1 MSDDPEGGD
10 AEARRSARMARRQ
23 KRRDRALSQRRS
35 ERESTRPPRRRR
47 RGGATPEAPAPGA
60 PPGVVPVSPEPG
72 PGVIPVSGPA
82 PTPPE
87 IAAVGAAPA
96 PAAQATPGAPAPAA
110 PPAAPKPPPLFIP
123 RSARKS
129 VAVPIRVP
137 DDDPAPAPAPASPPA
152 SAPASAPAP
161 AGKPAAVP
169 AAAPAAAAG
178 APAAAAAGAPAAAAG
193 TAAAAPA
200 ARAAAPAG
208 GESGTGPVSP
218 LRKRYRGRPPLRWT
232 DPRKASDEED
242 GEDEAATA
250 SEPLLAGVPGWQ
262 VVVVGVL
269 LLVLPFLTKPVHLDD
284 ANFLALARGA
294 AADPWRPHD
303 IRINWQ
309 GTTER
314 AFDVLSNPPGI
325 AWWLAPVADLP
336 VWAQHAW
343 MLPWLALALWGA
355 WKLGDRLTGAPV
367 AATLLLCASPI
378 GLLSAHALMPDLPL
392 FACTLAGAAGLIST
406 APRRAWPW
414 ALLLGSAAL
423 FRYSGLA
430 LIPVAALWGY
440 LAGERRDALTLGLA
454 ALAPFALLAGHDML
468 AYGEVHF
475 VAMMDFQGVSGGP
488 RDVLRKL
495 LAAMGAFGGAAL
507 LPILCWRRPGG
518 ALLGAFAGVGLGLVA
533 AGLSGHEGL
542 ALGATVLAI
551 GAGGASLGGGVW
563 TAIRERDRETVWLL
577 VWGLGGLVFL
587 LGLRFT
593 AARYWVPFLAP
604 WVLLTLRGAGPRL
617 VRAAVGATVSLS
629 LLLAMSDLRLSRAQ
643 HSLALR
649 VLALTE
655 GEPGLVAGHWGWQHH
670 LEGAGWTPLEDDAEV
685 PFGALLATSAISWP
699 QTPAEGCF
707 REVAVLSAPPAMV
720 PGPRVHT
727 ASGLANLHAFVV
739 SGKPPIETYAPWG
752 FGRDP
757 LDVVRLERSC
767 GPGSGA
773 L

>member
-1 MSDDPEGGD
+1 MSDDPAGGD
-10 AEARRSARMARRQ
+10 AEARRAARLARRQ
-23 KRRDRALSQRRS
+23 KRRERALSQRRS
-35 ERESTRPPRRRR
+35 EREATRPPRRRR
-47 RGGATPEAPAPGA
+47 RRGAAPEAPAAAPGA
-60 PPGVVPVSPEPG
+60 PAAAPGAPSDAAPGSPEPA
-72 PGVIPVSGPA
+72 PSITPASGPA
-82 PTPPE
+82 PTAPE
-87 IAAVGAAPA
+87 NVASEPAPEASAAVAS
-96 PAAQATPGAPAPAA
+96 AA
-110 PPAAPKPPPLFIP
+110 PPSTPAPPPLFIP
-123 RSARKS
+123 RGARRS

-137 DDDPAPAPAPASPPA
+137 EENPAPAPGQPAVS
-152 SAPASAPAP
+152 PAP
-161 AGKPAAVP
+161 SVP
-169 AAAPAAAAG
+169 AASPAAPPDAAPGAALPDTLSGDEASTPATAVAPALEAN
-178 APAAAAAGAPAAAAG
+178 PVP
-193 TAAAAPA
+193 
-200 ARAAAPAG
+200 
-208 GESGTGPVSP
+208 SGTGEDVTGEVSP
-218 LRKRYRGRPPLRWT
+218 LRKRYRGRPPLRWK
-232 DPRKASDEED
+232 DPRKDADSEEAED
-242 GEDEAATA
+242 GQAAA
-250 SEPLLAGVPGWQ
+250 SEPLLAGVPAWQ
-262 VVVVGVL
+262 VVVVSVL

-325 AWWLAPVADLP
+325 AWWLAPVAELP
-336 VWAQHAW
+336 VWVQHAW

-355 WKLGDRLTGAPV
+355 WRLGQRLTGAPV

-392 FACTLAGAAGLIST
+392 FACTLAGAAGLVAT

-430 LIPVAALWGY
+430 LVPVAALWGY
-440 LAGERRDALTLGLA
+440 LAGDRRDAVTLGLA

-495 LAAMGAFGGAAL
+495 LAALGAFGGAAI

-518 ALLGAFAGVGLGLVA
+518 ALLGGFAGVGLGLLA
-533 AGLSGHEGL
+533 AGLSGHEGF

-551 GAGGASLGGGVW
+551 GAGGASLGGGMWV
-563 TAIRERDRETVWLL
+563 AIRERDRETVWL
-577 VWGLGGLVFL
+577 VAGGLGGLVFL
-587 LGLRFT
+587 LGLRFS
-593 AARYWVPFLAP
+593 AARYWIPFFAP

-617 VRAAVGATVSLS
+617 VRAAVGATVALS

-643 HSLALR
+643 HSLAQR
-649 VLALTE
+649 VLALTK

-685 PFGALLATSAISWP
+685 PFGALLATSSISWP
-699 QTPAEGCF
+699 QMPAEGCF
-707 REVAVLSAPPAMV
+707 REVAVLSLPPPMV

-727 ASGLANLHAFVV
+727 ASGLANLHAFVI
-739 SGKPPIETYAPWG
+739 SGQPPVETYAPWS

-767 GPGSGA
+767 GPGTGA